1 MSANPEQADKRSCQR
16 VTIPE
21 HPQVTDAHSGAVLG
35 QLVNLSS
42 DGLMLAG
49 NQLIAPNTV
58 RQMHLPLI
66 IGDSRHL
73 ISVGAESLW
82 CEDTNGSGLYWT
94 GFHIID
100 ISDDDQ
106 KKVDAIVGG

>member
-1 MSANPEQADKRSCQR
+1 MTANTEHADKRRAQR

-21 HPQVTDAHSGAVLG
+21 HPQVVDAHSGELLG

-49 NQLIAPNTV
+49 NHCIACNTV
-58 RQMHLPLI
+58 RQMRIPLAV
-66 IGDSRHL
+66 GDTRAV

-82 CEDTNGSGLYWT
+82 CEDANGSGLYWT

-100 ISDDDQ
+100 ISSDDQ
-106 KKVDAIVGG
+106 KTLDAVTGG

>member
-1 MSANPEQADKRSCQR
+1 MTVNTEHADKRRAPR

-21 HPQVTDAHSGAVLG
+21 HPQIVDAHSGELLG

-49 NQLIAPNTV
+49 NQCIPCNTV
-58 RQMHLPLI
+58 RQMCIPLVV
-66 IGDSRHL
+66 GDSRKV
-73 ISVGAESLW
+73 INVGAESLW
-82 CEDTNGSGLYWT
+82 CEDANGSGLYWT

-100 ISDDDQ
+100 ISADDQ
-106 KKVDAIVGG
+106 ATLDNITGG

>member
-1 MSANPEQADKRSCQR
+1 MTANTEPADKRHAHR

-21 HPQVTDAHSGAVLG
+21 HPQVVDAHTGGLLG

-49 NQLIAPNTV
+49 NQCIACNTV
-58 RQMHLPLI
+58 WQMRIPLVV
-66 IGDSRHL
+66 GDSRKI

-82 CEDTNGSGLYWT
+82 CEDANGSGLFWT

-100 ISDDDQ
+100 ISADDQ
-106 KKVDAIVGG
+106 KTVDSITGG